1 MKILINI
8 LLLFILF
15 NNKYFAQD
23 STEINYYKLGAIS
36 GITVGGF
43 IYGHALQ
50 SDIWWKGEKVPFRFE
65 WDYDWK
71 YALGADKLGHFY
83 FPYLMTNVYSDAFQ
97 WSGIE
102 KNKSLIYAASL
113 SFIYQTFIEVKD
125 GFSKEW
131 GFSWGDFAANT
142 MGASY
147 PILQN
152 KFPSMK
158 NINLK
163 VSFYPSER
171 FKNNSHSVI
180 FDDYESTYH
189 WLTFNIKYFLPDKIK
204 VWYPSWVNIALGH
217 GVRELDSPNGGKHEI
232 FIALD
237 WNLEELPGEGWFLK
251 LLKKYLNFYK
261 LPAPAVQIT
270 PELVWFGLKF

>member
-1 MKILINI
+1 MRKFILILIFSFSN
-8 LLLFILF
+8 
-15 NNKYFAQD
+15 YFPQD
-23 STEINYYKLGAIS
+23 SSEINYYKLSVIG
-36 GITVGGF
+36 GITIGGF

-65 WDYDWK
+65 WNYDWK

-102 KNKSLIYAASL
+102 KKKSLYYASSL
-113 SFIYQTFIEVKD
+113 SFLYQTYIEIRD

-131 GFSWGDFAANT
+131 GFSWGDFTANT
-142 MGASY
+142 LGAAY
-147 PILQN
+147 PIFQEEIPFLKN
-152 KFPSMK
+152 VNMK
-158 NINLK
+158 L
-163 VSFYPSER
+163 SFYPSER
-171 FKNNSHSVI
+171 FKSGSHSVI
-180 FDDYESTYH
+180 IDDYESTYH
-189 WLTFNIKYFLPDKIK
+189 WLSFNIYNFLPDKMK
-204 VWYPSWVNIALGH
+204 NWYPKWINLALGH
-217 GVRELDSPNGGKHEI
+217 GVRELDSQKGGKHEF

-237 WNLEELPGEGWFLK
+237 WNLEELPGEGWFIN

-270 PELVWFGLKF
+270 PEVVWFGLKF

>member
-1 MKILINI
+1 MKSLI
-8 LLLFILF
+8 LLLFLFSF
-15 NNKYFAQD
+15 NNSCSQD
-23 STEINYYKLGAIS
+23 SSSINYYKLSAI
-36 GITVGGF
+36 GGVTIGGF

-50 SDIWWKGEKVPFRFE
+50 SDIWWKGEKSSFRFE

-71 YALGADKLGHFY
+71 YALGADKFGHFF

-102 KNKSLIYAASL
+102 KKKSLYYAASL
-113 SFIYQTFIEVKD
+113 AFLYQTYIEIRD

-131 GFSWGDFAANT
+131 GFSWGDFTANT
-142 MGASY
+142 MGAAY
-147 PILQN
+147 PILQEEIP
-152 KFPSMK
+152 FLK
-158 NINLK
+158 NINMKL
-163 VSFYPSER
+163 SFYPSER

-180 FDDYESTYH
+180 MDDYESTYH
-189 WLTFNIKYFLPDKIK
+189 WLTFNIYNFLPDNIK
-204 VWYPSWVNIALGH
+204 SWYPKWINLALGH
-217 GVRELDSPNGGKHEI
+217 GVRELDFPNGGRHEI

-237 WNLEELPGEGWFLK
+237 WNLEALPGESSFIK

>member
-1 MKILINI
+1 MKNF
-8 LLLFILF
+8 LFILILF
-15 NNKYFAQD
+15 SISNCIAKD
-23 STEINYYKLGAIS
+23 STEINYYKLGAI
-36 GITVGGF
+36 GGVTIGGF

-50 SDIWWKGEKVPFRFE
+50 TDIWWKGEKSSFRFE

-71 YALGADKLGHFY
+71 YALGADKFGHFY

-102 KNKSLIYAASL
+102 KKKSLYYAASL
-113 SFIYQTFIEVKD
+113 AFLYQTYIEVRD

-142 MGASY
+142 IGATY
-147 PILQN
+147 PILQDEIP
-152 KFPSMK
+152 FLK
-158 NINLK
+158 NINMKL
-163 VSFYPSER
+163 SFYPSER

-180 FDDYESTYH
+180 MDDYESTYH
-189 WLTFNIKYFLPDKIK
+189 WLTFNIYNFLPDNIK
-204 VWYPSWVNIALGH
+204 SWYPQWINLAIGH
-217 GVRELDSPNGGKHEI
+217 GVRELDSPNGGRHEV

-237 WNLEELPGEGWFLK
+237 WNLEALPGESSFIK